1 MRYCAAMARGR
12 TRRRGRRGDPKVER
26 LSNVSLFSGCTDR
39 ELKLIAGSADEIDV
53 PAGKTLIRQGESGR
67 ECFVIVDGKATAKI
81 RGKGTYPMGPGT
93 CFGEMSLLDNEL
105 RSATVTAETDMR
117 VLVLSSR
124 EFSKLVSSVPTVALR
139 VMASLAQR
147 MRGAERAQPH
157 H

>member
-1 MRYCAAMARGR
+1 MARGR
-12 TRRRGRRGDPKVER
+12 KGRRGRRSDPKIER
-26 LSNVSLFSGCTDR
+26 LSNVSLFSGCSNR
-39 ELKLIAGSADEIDV
+39 ELKLIAGSAEELDIA
-53 PAGKTLIRQGESGR
+53 AGKTLMRQGDPGR

-105 RSATVTAETDMR
+105 RSATVTADTDMR

-124 EFSKLVSSVPTVALR
+124 DFSRLVSSVPTVALR

-147 MRGAERAQPH
+147 IRDAERVQPH